1 MFRRCSAGLKR
12 EQEAGEEAESW
23 LVVFKKTFAM
33 DAVVGEGKGG
43 RQEVTSVARV
53 QNNHVAIG
61 MELEMML

>member
-1 MFRRCSAGLKR
+1 MFRQCSAGLKR

-23 LVVFKKTFAM
+23 LVFKNTFAM

-61 MELEMML
+61 MELEMMP